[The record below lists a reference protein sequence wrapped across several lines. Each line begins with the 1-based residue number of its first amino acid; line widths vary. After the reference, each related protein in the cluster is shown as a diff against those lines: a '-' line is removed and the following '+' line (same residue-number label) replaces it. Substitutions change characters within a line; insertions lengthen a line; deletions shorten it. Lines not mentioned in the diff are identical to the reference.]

1 MACICDVRLT
11 PKADIRRCKTN
22 VGLVPIADIAP
33 TRHLRRFCTC
43 GWSAKSQN
51 DCREVLAPT
60 RGQSIRT
67 MWVLEAILLVVLP
80 YGTAIICGAI
90 TEGAGRL
97 VSGYCSLGGLALGIY
112 FFSKCME
119 VLAGG

>member
-1 MACICDVRLT
+1 
-11 PKADIRRCKTN
+11 
-22 VGLVPIADIAP
+22 
-33 TRHLRRFCTC
+33 
-43 GWSAKSQN
+43 
-51 DCREVLAPT
+51 
-60 RGQSIRT
+60 

-119 VLAGG
+119 VLAGAEYAGPLRL

>member
-1 MACICDVRLT
+1 M
-11 PKADIRRCKTN
+11 
-22 VGLVPIADIAP
+22 
-33 TRHLRRFCTC
+33 
-43 GWSAKSQN
+43 
-51 DCREVLAPT
+51 
-60 RGQSIRT
+60 
-67 MWVLEAILLVVLP
+67 VVLP

-119 VLAGG
+119 VLAGSEYAGQAAFANAHIVVA

>member
-1 MACICDVRLT
+1 
-11 PKADIRRCKTN
+11 
-22 VGLVPIADIAP
+22 
-33 TRHLRRFCTC
+33 
-43 GWSAKSQN
+43 
-51 DCREVLAPT
+51 
-60 RGQSIRT
+60 

-119 VLAGG
+119 VLRGGRPSSWACRSAIDACVLDALGALGLFVRRRFPGLPFTPRRCTSPPGG